1 MKKCSR
7 CKEEKEEAEFCK
19 DKYRDDGL
27 HHYCRSCSSKINK
40 LRNTKYKDKIA
51 QGRKIYESNNMDK
64 IRESHAKYRKSH
76 RDSCNAHSRKY
87 KISHKEEFSLYM
99 QQWGKKR
106 REDLTCSYVAGCT
119 VQGTTLKPSDI
130 PPELIEVKRLIIKTK
145 RLCKQQSQT
154 SQNLET
160 V

>member
-7 CKEEKEEAEFCK
+7 CKEEKEVAEFIKNNQTKDGLTYYCK
-19 DKYRDDGL
+19 ACLKGIREKYRL
-27 HHYCRSCSSKINK
+27 E
-40 LRNTKYKDKIA
+40 YKDKIREYRRSWNA
-51 QGRKIYESNNMDK
+51 KNPDK
-64 IRESHAKYRKSH
+64 CRLYVKTYRKKNPDLIASMS
-76 RDSCNAHSRKY
+76 RRYQEAHPDVSRRY
-87 KISHKEEFSLYM
+87 KKKSAYYIDRAYIISIICKNSP
-99 QQWGKKR
+99 
-106 REDLTCSYVAGCT
+106 
-119 VQGTTLKPSDI
+119 LKSSDI